1 VEGILAMKWSAVIC
15 VVMLAG
21 VASARADGLV
31 QERYRD
37 LIRPHGHPRSDAI
50 HQADLDYCYNE
61 TGDIRAFADTPAF
74 KKCMLAR
81 GYRWQSTHFSG
92 NFPGVPMPGPFDSGC
107 PAFCPQ

>member
-1 VEGILAMKWSAVIC
+1 MKRLAIVA

-21 VASARADGLV
+21 VAGARADGQV

-50 HQADLDYCYNE
+50 HQADLDYCYGE
-61 TGDIRAFADTPAF
+61 TGDTRGLADTPAF
-74 KKCMLAR
+74 KKCMLTR
-81 GYRWQSTHFSG
+81 GYRWQSTQVPA
-92 NFPGVPMPGPFDSGC
+92 NWPGVPAPGPFDSGC